1 MHFTSRFGFK
11 LVFKKCCEWPCQ
23 GSYHPSTYSLAGS
36 LSEKKQCS
44 CDNVL
49 DCGHWMI
56 PILELSWIPMNCQ
69 QYKAQGCHS
78 GLFHMIQLLS
88 STTAYHEQQDY
99 RKSEPP
105 HYYNASVDKRM
116 NQVAFLQ
123 ILVPGSETLPT
134 SANICQHLLTQPA
147 SLIQAVAC
155 SSGRYPPDMCISD
168 AVRRSKDG
176 QARFPKFCDAAM
188 FLLFCYHYHVISC
201 LWYPVIRSVQSLPE
215 SPGAPNPNFHK

>member
-1 MHFTSRFGFK
+1 MSGNLYPKPTCEKGYETIHPKKHAFHIKWFGFK
-11 LVFKKCCEWPCQ
+11 LVFEKCCEWPCQ
-23 GSYHPSTYSLAGS
+23 GSYHPSTCSLAGS
-36 LSEKKQCS
+36 LPRKNLAVTMFLTVATGWFRFWNYHEFQ
-44 CDNVL
+44 
-49 DCGHWMI
+49 
-56 PILELSWIPMNCQ
+56 WIVSNTKP
-69 QYKAQGCHS
+69 KDQGCHS

-168 AVRRSKDG
+168 AVRRRTKDG
-176 QARFPKFCDAAM
+176 QARFP
-188 FLLFCYHYHVISC
+188 
-201 LWYPVIRSVQSLPE
+201 
-215 SPGAPNPNFHK
+215 